1 MILSRSLEI
10 SAGVLFFVAIVHTFM
25 TKQFQKRAH
34 HYPEGS
40 LGENLFHLLGE
51 VEIVFGLW
59 AGVFIVLLATVMS
72 SQHAIEYLESLN
84 FTEPVFV
91 FVIMTVCASRPIL
104 DFAGRLISGLARL
117 LPGNRNMAEYVTLMV
132 VGPLLGSLITEPA
145 AMTVTALMLLRQ
157 FFSRSNN
164 NKFKYASLGLLF
176 VNVSV
181 GGTLTSYAAPPVLM
195 VASKWNWDSAFMFS
209 HFGWKAVIAC
219 VVSAVATMFVFR
231 GELKGFSQREAPSA
245 AIRTPLAVDLIHLV
259 FVLLIVLT
267 AHHIIAFVGL
277 FLFFLGVA
285 NVTREYQDELQL
297 KQGLLVGF
305 FLAGLVVLG
314 GPQGWWLKPVLLSL
328 ENSALFVGA
337 ATLTAVTDNAALT
350 YLGSLVPEM
359 SDFSRY
365 ALVAG
370 AVVGG
375 GLTVIANAPNPAGYG
390 ILATSF
396 GEDGISPLGLF
407 AAALPPTLV
416 AAVCFWFF

>member
-1 MILSRSLEI
+1 MVLSHELEI
-10 SAGVLFFVAIVHTFM
+10 SAAILFFAAIVHTFL
-25 TKQFQKRAH
+25 TKKFQKLAH
-34 HYPEGS
+34 RYPQGS
-40 LGENLFHLLGE
+40 FGENVFHLLGE
-51 VEIVFGLW
+51 VEVVFGLW
-59 AGVFIVLLATVMS
+59 AGVFVLFLTAVMS
-72 SQHAIEYLESLN
+72 PRHAVDYLESLN

-91 FVIMTVCASRPIL
+91 FVIMTVCATRPIL
-104 DFAGRLISGLARL
+104 DFAGRLIAALARL

-145 AMTVTALMLLRQ
+145 AMTVSALMLLKQ
-157 FFSRSNN
+157 FFSRSKNL
-164 NKFKYASLGLLF
+164 KFKYASLGLLF
-176 VNVSV
+176 VNVSI

-195 VASKWNWDSAFMFS
+195 VAAKWNWDSAFMFS
-209 HFGWKAVIAC
+209 HFGWKAVVAC
-219 VVSAVATMFVFR
+219 IVNAAATMFFFR
-231 GELKGFSQREAPSA
+231 DELKGFKKKDSPPA
-245 AIRTPLAVDLIHLV
+245 AIRTPIAVDLVHLV
-259 FVLLIVLT
+259 FVFLIVLT
-267 AHHIIAFVGL
+267 AHHMVAFVGL

-314 GPQGWWLKPVLLSL
+314 GPQGWWLKPLILSL
-328 ENSALFVGA
+328 ENGALFVGTA
-337 ATLTAVTDNAALT
+337 ALTAVTDNAALT

-359 SDFSRY
+359 SDVSRY

-390 ILATSF
+390 ILAPSF
-396 GEDGISPLGLF
+396 GDDGISPLGLLLS
-407 AAALPPTLV
+407 ALPPTLI